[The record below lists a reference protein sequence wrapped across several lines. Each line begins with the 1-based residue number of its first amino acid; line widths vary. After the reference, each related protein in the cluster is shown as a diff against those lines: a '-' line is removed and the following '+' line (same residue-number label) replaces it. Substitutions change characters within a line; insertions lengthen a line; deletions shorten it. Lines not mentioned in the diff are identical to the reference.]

1 MEWPPPAYQHAYQD
15 MEVNDAWYSG
25 DVDSLEMHYATT
37 QAVRT
42 AGFWGQAKRF
52 FMGTPVPGQ
61 QSQRPVKLHVP
72 IPSEISR
79 MSSQILYGEMPK
91 VELADL
97 DEDGDA
103 PKLPDGKRKAA
114 NSRLT
119 DLLDDSAHAS
129 FLEGGELGSALG
141 GSYLRVTWDRS
152 IVPDRPFITA
162 VAPDAA
168 VPDFRFTRLVGVTFW
183 SDLAPVD
190 GTNGQYRL
198 LERHEPGTIEWGLYL
213 AVNKDQLGTR
223 VPLTEHP
230 ATAGLADIVSE
241 ESTVETGSEL
251 LTAVYIPNVR
261 PVRLRRKDP
270 VASNFGRS
278 DYEGVDSLFD
288 ALDEVYTSWMR
299 DIRVAKSRI
308 FVSRDVLDVGLP
320 GQGATFDAD
329 REVLV
334 PVKNP
339 PGGFGSSAGGTPMQ
353 SLIEAQQFT
362 IRWQE
367 HQSTAKD
374 ILVQIFT
381 ACGYA
386 PATFGISTDSVRTIT
401 ATEVQAREKITSL
414 TRGSKIL
421 YAKPQLQHL
430 VAAMLDV
437 DEYVFDG
444 PGRSGQMPEVQFP
457 DAAAPSIDAVAQ
469 TLQLL
474 RAAEAASTET
484 LVQMLNPDWEQ
495 DQIDAEVARIK
506 AETTPTLPD
515 PTSLTGA
522 DFAAGEPGGTGDRP
536 GGEPGRGDGS
546 GGGSDGAAVRDGAAG
561 AAGSGDGSGQGGAR

>member
-1 MEWPPPAYQHAYQD
+1 MA
-15 MEVNDAWYSG
+15 VNDAWYAG
-25 DVDSLEMHYATT
+25 DVDSLALYYATT

-61 QSQRPVKLHVP
+61 QPQRPVKLHIP
-72 IPSEISR
+72 IPSEIAR
-79 MSSQILYGEMPK
+79 ISSQILYGEMPK

-103 PKLPDGKRKAA
+103 PKMPDTARRAA
-114 NSRLT
+114 NTRLV
-119 DLLDDSAHAS
+119 DLLDDSAHAA

-141 GSYLRVTWDRS
+141 GNFLRVTWDTS
-152 IVPDRPFITA
+152 IVPDKPFITA

-168 VPDFRFTRLVGVTFW
+168 VPDFRFGRLVGVTFW
-183 SDLAPVD
+183 SNLAPLDDSPGVF
-190 GTNGQYRL
+190 RL

-213 AVNKDQLGTR
+213 AGNQEQLGTR

-230 ATAGLADIVSE
+230 ATAGLAQIVDDAS
-241 ESTVETGSEL
+241 SVETGSAL
-251 LTAVYIPNVR
+251 LTAVYIPNVK
-261 PVRLRRKDP
+261 PVRMRRKDP
-270 VASNFGRS
+270 VAANFGRS
-278 DYEGVDSLFD
+278 DFEGVDSMFD

-299 DIRVAKSRI
+299 DIRLAKSRI
-308 FVSRDVLDVGLP
+308 FVNRDLLDVGQP
-320 GQGATFDAD
+320 GQGATFDND
-329 REVLV
+329 REVYVPLKNAPGAAKDQTSLV
-334 PVKNP
+334 Q
-339 PGGFGSSAGGTPMQ
+339 A
-353 SLIEAQQFT
+353 EQFQ

-386 PATFGISTDSVRTIT
+386 PATFGVATDNVRTIT

-414 TRGSKIL
+414 TRGSKLL
-421 YAKPQLQHL
+421 YAKPQIQHL

-437 DEYVFDG
+437 DEYAFNG
-444 PGRSGQMPEVQFP
+444 PGRNGQMPEVAFP

-522 DFAAGEPGGTGDRP
+522 DFAAGEPGGADNGP
-536 GGEPGRGDGS
+536 GGDAGRGDGS
-546 GGGSDGAAVRDGAAG
+546 GGGADGAAVRDGSAG
-561 AAGSGDGSGQGGAR
+561 AAGEGDGSGQGGAR